1 MLERK
6 VFDRVLSETAAGA
19 GADIIVKAPVVGI
32 TKDKNNFVNGVNFR
46 YNRREYTSKTKIVIA
61 ADGVESQVGRWAGID
76 TTHDL
81 RDVDIC
87 AQYLMSGIEIEPD
100 LCDFYLG
107 REIAP
112 RGYIWVFPKGDDI
125 ANVGVGIGGTIS
137 GKGGKLA
144 ID

>member
-1 MLERK
+1 M
-6 VFDRVLSETAAGA
+6 
-19 GADIIVKAPVVGI
+19 I
-32 TKDKNNFVNGVNFR
+32 
-46 YNRREYTSKTKIVIA
+46 
-61 ADGVESQVGRWAGID
+61 
-76 TTHDL
+76 
-81 RDVDIC
+81 
-87 AQYLMSGIEIEPD
+87 SGIEIEPD

-144 ID
+144 IDYLNEFVLKRFPGGKILAQVAGCVP